1 MKTFQITILLL
12 GITAFSFA
20 QANDKAAIR
29 KRLEAEILNFHTNT
43 DRKVYISYWHIKPES
58 RWVSSSMDG
67 SNILLTSDEFKAGI
81 RNNEFPPADNARCS
95 FSNFVV
101 KASGSI
107 GWATFDIKMVTPDGK
122 EDYLHTFRCL
132 EKIGG
137 VWKIISGSEH
147 QYKPK

>member
-12 GITAFSFA
+12 GITAFGFA

-107 GWATFDIKMVTPDGK
+107 GWATFRHKDGHSRRQRRLFAYVSLFGKNRWSMENYQWFGTP
-122 EDYLHTFRCL
+122 
-132 EKIGG
+132 
-137 VWKIISGSEH
+137 V
-147 QYKPK
+147 